1 MAISKDHPHWQR
13 MQFKGNKVWIATNED
28 QQPLQENGKVLVKY
42 QLNQPHEYWVHPSK
56 VSPLE
61 ADGSTAPPQGPRGEK
76 RKAAKGKNTM
86 RTVPET
92 TVSEDACARAIC
104 IYTDGACSG
113 NPGPA
118 GIGAVLRYKGKSK
131 EISRYI
137 GMATNNIAELEA
149 IRVALEEVKNR
160 ALPVILFTDSSYAL
174 GLLTKDWKARE
185 NQVLVQRLR
194 ELAATFR
201 QLTFVKVKG
210 HAGHPDNERADRL
223 AVQSLNG
230 KK

>member
-1 MAISKDHPHWQR
+1 LAISKDHPHWQR

-28 QQPLQENGKVLVKY
+28 QQPIQENGKVLVKY
-42 QLNQPHEYWVHPSK
+42 QLNQPHEYWVLPSK

-61 ADGSTAPPQGPRGEK
+61 ADGSTAPPPGPRVEK
-76 RKAAKGKNTM
+76 RKAAKGKNLM
-86 RTVPET
+86 RSVPET
-92 TVSEDACARAIC
+92 TVSDDACARSIC

-160 ALPVILFTDSSYAL
+160 ALPVILFTDSSYAM

-230 KK
+230 KR

>member
-1 MAISKDHPHWQR
+1 

-61 ADGSTAPPQGPRGEK
+61 ADGSTAPPQGPQGEK

-230 KK
+230 MK

>member
-61 ADGSTAPPQGPRGEK
+61 ADGSAAPHSGARGEK
-76 RKAAKGKNTM
+76 REAAKGKKSA
-86 RTVPET
+86 RTVPQA

-160 ALPVILFTDSSYAL
+160 ALPVILFTDSSYAM
-174 GLLTKDWKARE
+174 GLLTKEWKARE

-194 ELAATFR
+194 DLAATFR

-230 KK
+230 KR